1 MPATILVWIFFIV
14 WSVQHSLNFIERKL
28 VKKCILPA
36 VLVVLLLFF
45 FVIENDLLVDFEP
58 FSDLIFLSFLLT
70 VGVVYPALSAEIAAW
85 TEYALSRMTKDGE
98 LRKIQEML
106 HFSPGLLLG
115 MSRWLPFYSSRLPVI
130 LPGPTG
136 ILILVYGVIYA
147 VVVLK
152 RRM

>member
-14 WSVQHSLNFIERKL
+14 WSVQHSLNFSERKL

-70 VGVVYPALSAEIAAW
+70 VGVVVLRCPQRSPRGQNMRCPA
-85 TEYALSRMTKDGE
+85 
-98 LRKIQEML
+98 
-106 HFSPGLLLG
+106 
-115 MSRWLPFYSSRLPVI
+115 
-130 LPGPTG
+130 
-136 ILILVYGVIYA
+136 
-147 VVVLK
+147 
-152 RRM
+152 